1 MISGLKGGMS
11 KRSDSVLDG
20 ADILF
25 ISNFLLIQ
33 RYILR
38 GNTTKDI
45 FARISKIAKLGESKI

>member
-1 MISGLKGGMS
+1 MLI
-11 KRSDSVLDG
+11 DEQ
-20 ADILF
+20 DILF

-45 FARISKIAKLGESKI
+45 FARISKIAKLGESKIWTLAKDDDHKW